1 MDVLIQIVLSGMV
14 VGCVYGMAALGF
26 TIVYNATKL
35 INFANG
41 EFLMLGGVVLAGVG
55 TILGVPVPAAVF
67 LGIVV
72 TAAVALVL
80 QRLLLDNVRSADP
93 LALIMM
99 TIGASVALRGAA
111 SLVFGREVAF
121 VPEFGGMPMLLLGDI
136 YVSSQGLWI
145 VTTLVAV
152 SAALW
157 YLFSRTLFG
166 KAMRAAS
173 QEPRAA
179 ALCGIEPRHAA
190 IIAMVMAGAIGGLA
204 GAFLA
209 PLAPASYENGIFLGL
224 KGFAAAVAGGLGNP
238 FGAVAGGILIGVV
251 ESVTAGYVS
260 SGMKDAIAFLML
272 LLVLIFRPQGLVG
285 KATVSRV

>member
-1 MDVLIQIVLSGMV
+1 MDVLIQIILSGVV
-14 VGCVYGMAALGF
+14 VGCIYGMAALGF

-238 FGAVAGGILIGVV
+238 FGAVAGGILIGVI